1 MAEYLV
7 VSGSRKISAL
17 TSVSGISGSTS
28 MPVVMGGGT
37 VQISHTNFLSSTLL
51 TQANTFSGNNTF
63 GGQTTLQNGI
73 VNGSLVVNGGIT
85 ANQYIISSS
94 VSHITTSFSSGSTK
108 FGDSS
113 DDTHQFTGSVSITGS
128 FLVNGIAVDGSLLNS
143 FTQSVNTFSASVA
156 AEVNNLQDVTASYA
170 LTSSLNAYTAS
181 NDGRVNSLISVTG
194 SYATTASLNAYTA
207 SNNSVINSLI
217 SVTGSYA
224 TTGSNNFIGNQTITG
239 SLNTKDGG
247 FSVSSGSGFLTSSV
261 RFIHNTISPTQGSSV
276 FEVRHINNDFVENF
290 AVKLFADDY
299 IAKMQYEKD
308 NVTYDILQTNLAGD
322 LFLMRDTRLFGT
334 NLIIDGTLEAKQNA
348 RVTGSLVVSG
358 SGVLIGTQTI
368 TGSLIVSGSSTFT
381 NIGLA
386 KFTGSVNVTGS
397 VNADSFTLD
406 ATSTTNIVALNS
418 EFNFDL
424 SSSQT
429 PQIYKTLLLSD
440 GKILVAGRFQSIDGH
455 VTDDI
460 ARLNAN
466 GSVDTSFTA
475 TNIGGGISPA
485 QQLINTFVTQSD
497 DSIIIVGSFS
507 SVQGNSRTG
516 VARLS
521 ANGALDSGFSNP
533 GLTTFGSVRDVVIQ
547 SDDKIVIVGQFDGGI
562 KRLNTDGT
570 IDTSLSVP
578 DTTGFTDNAFYSVAI
593 QNSGSAEHILVGGD
607 FTQWNTSANYDKL
620 VKLSISGALDTGFA
634 GANLNISNR
643 SGDVIRKIKLD
654 SNNDIFIA
662 GLFTG
667 STQHANI
674 ARISSEDNGLDGRGS
689 FDSSFATYTNG
700 TVRDFEFY
708 DNDKILIGGNFEASG
723 VTAAFQYSAF
733 RFVIVNE
740 SDGQAASGFNAA
752 NYLITNNSVFS
763 ITPVGTNV
771 LLGGTFT
778 TVNSN
783 SRENIASL
791 KLSGIGSVTTSKDYL
806 ITADTQKLLV
816 SSSNTFFSGD
826 VNISGS
832 VSTTSITGSL
842 SFNNLTNRPALVS
855 SSQQIKNYGDF
866 ATTGSNTFFDN
877 QTIVGNVTFP
887 SSSFISTTNASGG
900 LSLSA
905 LDGGT
910 LFLNADGG
918 EGDVLVGRN
927 NWSGSLTVIGNT
939 NLTGSLGIREG
950 NINLSGSIYLDTA
963 IWNYVTQ
970 TYTSIPVTYGA
981 TELTFTVLPDNTI
994 TDMIVAV
1001 GAGGYT
1007 SGSINLTI
1015 PGTTF
1020 PGGTTPANDIVFNIQ
1035 TFESAG
1041 PVYSTDPTSSISYVS
1056 GTPPQRYDNISSTG
1070 TFGIGADDKH
1080 WTFDTS
1086 GSFNTPGDINVSGS
1100 VIANSFTGS
1109 FTGSFVGDGSGLT
1122 GLPVAA
1128 SINTGS
1134 FATTASFNTFTSSY
1148 TTGSFTGSFVG
1159 DGSGL
1164 TGIPGATPIE
1174 TGSFATTGSNTFIG
1188 NQIVTGSVTISGSI
1202 SQVGVGVESIA
1213 ISNTPITTLTSAT
1226 GLTAIGFGA
1235 GESITTGYDNTFI
1248 GNQAGRDNETGYV
1261 NTFVGAYAGALNTSG
1276 IFNTFIG
1283 RAAGQFNTTGQRNT
1297 FVGTT
1302 AGQVNTGTGNT
1313 FLGTGAGIANTTA
1326 GSNTFVGNNAGATN
1340 STAQSNTFIGE
1351 NSGFDNT
1358 SGSYNT
1364 FIGSSAGANNTTAN
1378 DNTFVGSFA
1387 GFTNTIGAQN
1397 TFMGYNAGSNNSVG
1411 LNNTFIGW
1419 QAGAQ
1424 NVSGSGNTFLGR
1436 DAGVNSRNASN
1447 NTFIGYNAGYNSG
1460 NGPSNTFVGYNAGQG
1475 NISGSGNTF
1484 VGALAG
1490 QNTRGNNNAFVGSSA
1505 GRDNAVGIN
1514 NAFFGPFAGQSNIS
1528 GSYNTFIGASA
1539 GATNTQADNNTFVGM
1554 NAGSF
1559 NSVGT
1564 DNTFV
1569 GMNAGTNNNSGS
1581 GNSFFGRQAA
1591 VSNTTGA
1598 NNSTFGFQAGQSNQS
1613 GSNNSFFGKDAGS
1626 FLGNGSS
1633 QNNSADN
1640 SVFLGAQ
1647 TRANASAETNQIV
1660 IGYQAVGNGSNT
1672 VTIGNSSITDTY
1684 LEGTINISTAIL
1696 SQVSQSLE
1704 FANDTAAAA
1713 GGVPLGG
1720 LYRSGNFILIRLV

>member
-1 MAEYLV
+1 MAELLV
-7 VSGSRKISAL
+7 ASGSRKISQL
-17 TSVSGISGSTS
+17 TIVSGISGSTS
-28 MPVVMGGGT
+28 MPVVMGGST
-37 VQISHTNFLSSTLL
+37 VQVSHTDFLSSTLL

-63 GGQTTLQNGI
+63 GGQTTLQNG
-73 VNGSLVVNGGIT
+73 LVNGGLVVKGDLT

-94 VSHITTSFSSGSTK
+94 ISHITTSFSSGSTK
-108 FGDSS
+108 FGDSG

-128 FLVNGIAVDGSLLNS
+128 FLVNGIGVDGSSINA
-143 FTQSVNTFSASVA
+143 FTQSVNIFSASVA
-156 AEVNNLQDVTASYA
+156 AEVDSLQNVTASYA
-170 LTSSLNAYTAS
+170 LTSSLNAYTASNDGRVTTLTSVFNSYTAS

-224 TTGSNNFIGNQTITG
+224 TTGSNTFRGNQTITG

-247 FSVSSGSGFLTSSV
+247 FSVSSGSGFLTSSA
-261 RFIHNTISPTQGSSV
+261 RFIHNTISPSQGSSV

-290 AVKLFADDY
+290 AVKLFADDF

-334 NLIIDGTLEAKQNA
+334 NLIIDGTLEAKQNT

-358 SGVLIGTQTI
+358 SGVLIGNQTI

-397 VNADSFTLD
+397 VTADVFQLGTPTTYLENTAYWLYGNYNNAGAISFGFSESNTLD
-406 ATSTTNIVALNS
+406 KIDNIYINETSSDINGAAIVNS
-418 EFNFDL
+418 SDWINGLVNGDVITIQGID
-424 SSSQT
+424 SSPSNLTQT
-429 PQIYKTLLLSD
+429 IVLL
-440 GKILVAGRFQSIDGH
+440 VNSI
-455 VTDDI
+455 TDFSGTWGI
-460 ARLNAN
+460 GVSVINSPVLAAAVN
-466 GSVDTSFTA
+466 GSLYSLVYPTA
-475 TNIGGGISPA
+475 IGGG
-485 QQLINTFVTQSD
+485 LY
-497 DSIIIVGSFS
+497 
-507 SVQGNSRTG
+507 
-516 VARLS
+516 
-521 ANGALDSGFSNP
+521 
-533 GLTTFGSVRDVVIQ
+533 
-547 SDDKIVIVGQFDGGI
+547 
-562 KRLNTDGT
+562 T
-570 IDTSLSVP
+570 I
-578 DTTGFTDNAFYSVAI
+578 
-593 QNSGSAEHILVGGD
+593 
-607 FTQWNTSANYDKL
+607 
-620 VKLSISGALDTGFA
+620 
-634 GANLNISNR
+634 
-643 SGDVIRKIKLD
+643 
-654 SNNDIFIA
+654 
-662 GLFTG
+662 
-667 STQHANI
+667 
-674 ARISSEDNGLDGRGS
+674 
-689 FDSSFATYTNG
+689 
-700 TVRDFEFY
+700 
-708 DNDKILIGGNFEASG
+708 
-723 VTAAFQYSAF
+723 TA
-733 RFVIVNE
+733 NE
-740 SDGQAASGFNAA
+740 S
-752 NYLITNNSVFS
+752 
-763 ITPVGTNV
+763 
-771 LLGGTFT
+771 
-778 TVNSN
+778 
-783 SRENIASL
+783 R
-791 KLSGIGSVTTSKDYL
+791 
-806 ITADTQKLLV
+806 LLV
-816 SSSNTFFSGD
+816 SSSNTHFSGD

-927 NWSGSLTVIGNT
+927 NWSGSLKVRGNT

-1041 PVYSTDPTSSISYVS
+1041 PVYSTDPTSAISYVS

-1128 SINTGS
+1128 SIN
-1134 FATTASFNTFTSSY
+1134 
-1148 TTGSFTGSFVG
+1148 
-1159 DGSGL
+1159 
-1164 TGIPGATPIE
+1164 

-1283 RAAGQFNTTGQRNT
+1283 RAAGQFNTTGERNT
-1297 FVGTT
+1297 FVGTL
-1302 AGQVNTGTGNT
+1302 AGQVSTGNYNTFLGSGAGAANTSAGNNT
-1313 FLGTGAGIANTTA
+1313 FLGTEAGGVNTLGTQNTFVGRLAGQNNSVGNNNTILGASA
-1326 GSNTFVGNNAGATN
+1326 GNNNASGSSNTFVGRLAGTYIADGITQL
-1340 STAQSNTFIGE
+1340 T
-1351 NSGFDNT
+1351 
-1358 SGSYNT
+1358 
-1364 FIGSSAGANNTTAN
+1364 
-1378 DNTFVGSFA
+1378 
-1387 GFTNTIGAQN
+1387 
-1397 TFMGYNAGSNNSVG
+1397 GSNNS
-1411 LNNTFIGW
+1411 L
-1419 QAGAQ
+1419 
-1424 NVSGSGNTFLGR
+1424 FLG
-1436 DAGVNSRNASN
+1436 
-1447 NTFIGYNAGYNSG
+1447 TE
-1460 NGPSNTFVGYNAGQG
+1460 T
-1475 NISGSGNTF
+1475 
-1484 VGALAG
+1484 
-1490 QNTRGNNNAFVGSSA
+1490 
-1505 GRDNAVGIN
+1505 
-1514 NAFFGPFAGQSNIS
+1514 
-1528 GSYNTFIGASA
+1528 
-1539 GATNTQADNNTFVGM
+1539 
-1554 NAGSF
+1554 
-1559 NSVGT
+1559 
-1564 DNTFV
+1564 
-1569 GMNAGTNNNSGS
+1569 
-1581 GNSFFGRQAA
+1581 
-1591 VSNTTGA
+1591 
-1598 NNSTFGFQAGQSNQS
+1598 
-1613 GSNNSFFGKDAGS
+1613 K
-1626 FLGNGSS
+1626 
-1633 QNNSADN
+1633 
-1640 SVFLGAQ
+1640 
-1647 TRANASAETNQIV
+1647 ANANSETNQIV
-1660 IGYQAVGNGSNT
+1660 IGHQAVGNGSNT
-1672 VTIGNSSITDTY
+1672 VTIGNNSITDTY
-1684 LEGTINISTAIL
+1684 LKGDVSASLFTGSFAGDSLIIDNDVRIENGFSIL
-1696 SQVSQSLE
+1696 TSVSQSLE

>member
-63 GGQTTLQNGI
+63 GGQTTLQNGL
-73 VNGSLVVNGGIT
+73 VNGSLVVNGDIT
-85 ANQYIISSS
+85 ANQFIVSSS
-94 VSHITTSFSSGSTK
+94 VSYITTSFSSGSTQ
-108 FGDSS
+108 FGDSI

-128 FLVNGIAVDGSLLNS
+128 FLVNGIGVDGSSLNS
-143 FTQSVNTFSASVA
+143 FTQSINTFSASVA
-156 AEVNNLQDVTASYA
+156 AEVNSLQDVTGSYA
-170 LTSSLNAYTAS
+170 TTSSLNEHTASLNAYTSSNDGRVNSLITATGSYALRTTLNSYTAS

-194 SYATTASLNAYTA
+194 SYVTTSSFNTFSSSIDNEVNSIQEVTASLNAYTA
-207 SNNSVINSLI
+207 SNDARVNSLI

-224 TTGSNNFIGNQTITG
+224 TTGSNIFRGNQ
-239 SLNTKDGG
+239 
-247 FSVSSGSGFLTSSV
+247 
-261 RFIHNTISPTQGSSV
+261 
-276 FEVRHINNDFVENF
+276 
-290 AVKLFADDY
+290 
-299 IAKMQYEKD
+299 
-308 NVTYDILQTNLAGD
+308 
-322 LFLMRDTRLFGT
+322 
-334 NLIIDGTLEAKQNA
+334 
-348 RVTGSLVVSG
+348 
-358 SGVLIGTQTI
+358 
-368 TGSLIVSGSSTFT
+368 IVS
-381 NIGLA
+381 A
-386 KFTGSVNVTGS
+386 SVEVSGS
-397 VNADSFTLD
+397 VNADMFKLD
-406 ATSTTNIVALNS
+406 TSSTTTIAALNS
-418 EFNFDL
+418 EFNVNFGG
-424 SSSQT
+424 SG
-429 PQIYKTLLLSD
+429 IVNKTLVLGD
-440 GKILVAGRFQSIDGH
+440 GKVLVAGRFSDIDSH

-460 ARLNAN
+460 ARFNSN
-466 GSVDTSFTA
+466 GTLDTGFTA
-475 TNIGGGISPA
+475 PSIGGGLSA
-485 QQLINTFVTQSD
+485 TSQYINTFVTQSNNK
-497 DSIIIVGSFS
+497 IIVVGSFTEVS
-507 SVQGNSRTG
+507 GSAYSG
-516 VARLS
+516 VARLNS
-521 ANGALDSGFSNP
+521 DGTLDNTFTNP
-533 GLTTFGSVRDVVIQ
+533 ALTTFTEVRDVLIQ
-547 SDDKIVIVGQFDGGI
+547 SDDKIVVVGNFDGGI
-562 KRLNTDGT
+562 KRLQTDGT
-570 IDTSLSVP
+570 IDTSLNVP
-578 DTTGFTDNAFYSVAI
+578 DSTGFTNDSFYAVTL
-593 QNSGSAEHILVGGD
+593 QTSGSNDYLLVGGS
-607 FTQWNTSANYDKL
+607 FLQWNTLTNYKRIARID
-620 VKLSISGALDTGFA
+620 ISGSLDTTYA
-634 GANLNISNR
+634 GTNLNITSAGGLI
-643 SGDVIRKIKLD
+643 SKIKLD
-654 SNNDIFIA
+654 SNNDVYISGRFVGA
-662 GLFTG
+662 T
-667 STQHANI
+667 TRNRNI
-674 ARISSEDNGLDGRGS
+674 AKLITDGNFTFVGPGELDSAFQTWLSGG
-689 FDSSFATYTNG
+689 TNDG
-700 TVRDFEFY
+700 WARDFEIV
-708 DNDKILIGGNFEASG
+708 DGKVLIGGEFGFAGRGQSG
-723 VTAAFQYSAF
+723 TQYSATD
-733 RFVIVNE
+733 FVIVNE
-740 SDGQAASGFNAA
+740 SDGAPIDNWSSGNYTFN
-752 NYLITNNSVFS
+752 NVVYSVTS
-763 ITPVGTNV
+763 LGGNNV
-771 LLGGTFT
+771 LVGGNFS
-778 TVNSN
+778 TVNSI
-783 SRENIASL
+783 SREDLASL
-791 KLSGIGSVTTSKDYL
+791 KTSGIGSVTTSKDYL

-816 SSSNTFFSGD
+816 SSSNTHFSGD

-927 NWSGSLTVIGNT
+927 NWSGSLKVIGNT
-939 NLTGSLGIREG
+939 NFTGSLGIREG

-1041 PVYSTDPTSSISYVS
+1041 PVYSTDPTSAISYVS

-1174 TGSFATTGSNTFIG
+1174 TGSFAVTGSNTFIG

-1261 NTFVGAYAGALNTSG
+1261 NTFVGAYAGSLNTSG

-1313 FLGTGAGIANTTA
+1313 FLGAGAGIANTTA
-1326 GSNTFVGNNAGATN
+1326 GSNTFVGNNAGAANTTAGSNTFVGNNAGVTN
-1340 STAQSNTFIGE
+1340 STAQNNTFVGEQAGRYNTSGSFNTFIGKE
-1351 NSGFDNT
+1351 AGLFNSTADANTYVGYAAGQANT
-1358 SGSYNT
+1358 SGSNNTFLGSNAGQNNTLGNGNSFLGRYAGPNNSVGINNTFVGYFTGYANTSGSGNTFIGQGAGTYNTTANYNAFIGHNAGRDTSVGTNNTFVGPFAGQVNISGSHNT
-1364 FIGSSAGANNTTAN
+1364 FIGSSAGVANTQA
-1378 DNTFVGSFA
+1378 DSNTFVGS
-1387 GFTNTIGAQN
+1387 
-1397 TFMGYNAGSNNSVG
+1397 NAGSN
-1411 LNNTFIGW
+1411 
-1419 QAGAQ
+1419 
-1424 NVSGSGNTFLGR
+1424 
-1436 DAGVNSRNASN
+1436 
-1447 NTFIGYNAGYNSG
+1447 
-1460 NGPSNTFVGYNAGQG
+1460 
-1475 NISGSGNTF
+1475 
-1484 VGALAG
+1484 
-1490 QNTRGNNNAFVGSSA
+1490 
-1505 GRDNAVGIN
+1505 
-1514 NAFFGPFAGQSNIS
+1514 
-1528 GSYNTFIGASA
+1528 
-1539 GATNTQADNNTFVGM
+1539 
-1554 NAGSF
+1554 

-1569 GMNAGTNNNSGS
+1569 GRNAGTNTTSGS

-1591 VSNTTGA
+1591 AQNNTGA
-1598 NNSTFGFQAGQSNQS
+1598 NNSTFGFQAGQYNQS
-1613 GSNNSFFGKDAGS
+1613 GSSNTFFGKDAGTY
-1626 FLGNGSS
+1626 LGNGSS

-1672 VTIGNSSITDTY
+1672 VTIGNNSITDTY
-1684 LEGTINISTAIL
+1684 LKGDVSASLFTGSFAGDSLIIDNDVRIENGFSIL
-1696 SQVSQSLE
+1696 TSVSQSLE